1 MYPTLLVKSY
11 LGPISSSSFTS
22 FLPPNPNCGS
32 AAYTII
38 PAPPSNV
45 ILDLA
50 ASQII
55 VSATLTTPLGIS
67 NYILRATSIDWPSAT
82 HDVPFTVRID
92 PCVVTSISTAF
103 TAPSPFSKNIF
114 SAGLNS
120 MIPTYT
126 QTPACGLQPSYA
138 VQATRQPPTVGLI
151 VPSPPFCVLDVPN
164 MSVNI

>member
-1 MYPTLLVKSY
+1 MSNLTLVKSY
-11 LGPISSSSFTS
+11 LGPIASSSFTS
-22 FLPPNPNCGS
+22 YVPPYPICGS

-55 VSATLTTPLGIS
+55 VSATATTPLGIS
-67 NYILRATSIDWPSAT
+67 NYILRATSIDWPSVT
-82 HDVPFTVRID
+82 NDVPFTVQID
-92 PCVVTSISTAF
+92 PCIVTSISTAF
-103 TAPSPFSKNIF
+103 TAPPPFSKNIF

-120 MIPTYT
+120 MLPTYT
-126 QTPACGLQPSYA
+126 QTPACGYQPSYA
-138 VQATRQPPTVGLI
+138 VQATRQSPTVGPI
-151 VPSPPFCVLDVPN
+151 VPSPQFCVLDVPN